1 MDSNYQKKYLKYK
14 KKYIDLRG
22 NMSGGTLPLSGAS
35 ASASSTGYYE
45 QLTDLPEEMIEKILA
60 NLDLKTLQNLIKL
73 GNKVLYRIALKY
85 IKIKMNEIEFDLE
98 KIINNKRMQNPT
110 IMQYVNRINSD
121 EEYRRVLARRFEIKI
136 DSFIDKFNELVRT
149 DPRAT
154 PKSLTQFFDGP
165 DGGNVYKVILI
176 IKKGNPLRI
185 RDVYNG
191 IEEIELSNIGDFNDA
206 VCSLS
211 YDQNNSGSVVDYFD
225 CSNPLPKERMKYYVN
240 RIVDEFRY
248 LTEISL
254 SLMKYDFSTGP
265 SFIENNPSSITKIL

>member
-14 KKYIDLRG
+14 KKYIDFKG
-22 NMSGGTLPLSGAS
+22 NMTGGTLPLSGAS
-35 ASASSTGYYE
+35 ASSTVYYE

-85 IKIKMNEIEFDLE
+85 IKIKINEIEFDLE
-98 KIINNKRMQNPT
+98 KIINNKRMQDPK
-110 IMQYVNRINSD
+110 IMQYLTRINTD
-121 EEYRRVLARRFEIKI
+121 EGYRRDLARRYEMKI
-136 DSFIDKFNELVRT
+136 DTFINKFNELVRT
-149 DPRAT
+149 DPRAS

-176 IKKGNPLRI
+176 IKKGNPQRI
-185 RDVYNG
+185 RDMYNG
-191 IEEIELSNIGDFNDA
+191 IEEIELANVGDFNQPL
-206 VCSLS
+206 CSLS
-211 YDQNNSGSVVDYFD
+211 YDNNNSGSVVDYFD
-225 CSNPLPKERMKYYVN
+225 CSNPLPKERMKMYVN

-265 SFIENNPSSITKIL
+265 SFIENNPSSTTKIL